1 MCTSCSPSSTR
12 RATASAQRMA
22 RSRSLTD
29 RPTDRLIRC
38 HSLRKRSDF
47 GRLRRDE
54 RVAQHQEGPSCWPT
68 ASVGSAG
75 AVETRH
81 DVVTGWN
88 ANDQKTRGRCRL
100 SRDCD
105 VPVTLAVQSR
115 LLSLCLPPV
124 PQSST
129 TAGSGGVFSRN
140 EWCIVNG
147 TCIDKLQNSSNG
159 SIALASSCTGQATP
173 WYLSTASSCARRC
186 ARRH

>member
-115 LLSLCLPPV
+115 LLSLCLRRFLNRIPPRDLVAFFHATSGALTTGRASTSCRTAVTGPSRWLLRVRVKRLRGIYRQQVVV
-124 PQSST
+124 P
-129 TAGSGGVFSRN
+129 
-140 EWCIVNG
+140 
-147 TCIDKLQNSSNG
+147 D
-159 SIALASSCTGQATP
+159 AL
-173 WYLSTASSCARRC
+173 
-186 ARRH
+186 